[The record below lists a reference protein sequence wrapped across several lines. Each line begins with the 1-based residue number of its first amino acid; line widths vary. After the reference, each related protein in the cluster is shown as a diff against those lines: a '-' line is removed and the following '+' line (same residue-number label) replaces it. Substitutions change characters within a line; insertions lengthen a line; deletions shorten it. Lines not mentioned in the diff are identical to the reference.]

1 MLLSDIRS
9 FLNFGLNCLI
19 LLHKWTIMVKLKIS
33 KKIMKMH
40 RLLEIEEISRKVV
53 LRKIE
58 SLFCN
63 LYK

>member
-19 LLHKWTIMVKLKIS
+19 LLQKWTFFVKIKIV
-33 KKIMKMH
+33 KRIMKMR
-40 RLLEIEEISRKVV
+40 RLLEVEEIKRKVV
-53 LRKIE
+53 LRKID
-58 SLFCN
+58 SIFCN